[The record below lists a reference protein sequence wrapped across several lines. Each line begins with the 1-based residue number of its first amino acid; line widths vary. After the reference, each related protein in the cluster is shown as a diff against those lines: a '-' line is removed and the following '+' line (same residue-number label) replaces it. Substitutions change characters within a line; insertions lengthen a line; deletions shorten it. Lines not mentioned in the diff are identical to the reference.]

1 MTQAEFTK
9 KIYNIIKD
17 KAFISNFHLSA
28 IAEVVEELPTEIV
41 PGKVL
46 FDGMMQLDGFEG
58 IEDDIQQMHAYTKD
72 GVTVNLE
79 DYYTDNGAFDDDG
92 WDRFIKAL
100 GNLMT
105 VEEYN
110 NFVEVAD
117 IEWPNG
123 TIAHYLITRDGVMH
137 ISGDL
142 WDGDIKFET
151 TYPFHELV
159 IEEGI
164 TEIGNFNF
172 SEWDQLEE
180 VTIPPSVEEIGRAAF
195 LKCQNIPLKI
205 PGCVPSRF
213 EWNEQ
218 APCPPVLHRLS
229 THPQQFRHFNA
240 LQDFVRGFPSALPSF
255 RRFPGQSIQ
264 NRPFPACVKSQ
275 IRIQNRFYC
284 PICCF
289 RHGSFLP
296 FPVSI

>member
-28 IAEVVEELPTEIV
+28 IAEVVEQLPTEIV

-105 VEEYN
+105 VEEYK

-137 ISGDL
+137 ISGGL

-164 TEIGNFNF
+164 TVIGNFNF
-172 SEWDQLEE
+172 SEWNQLEE
-180 VTIPPSVEEIGRAAF
+180 VTISPSVEEIGRAAF
-195 LKCQNIPLKI
+195 WKCQNLKRVNLAEGLKVI
-205 PGCVPSRF
+205 GPDAFGGCKALETINFPKSLHEVWEYAF
-213 EWNEQ
+213 Q
-218 APCPPVLHRLS
+218 GCDKLPV
-229 THPQQFRHFNA
+229 
-240 LQDFVRGFPSALPSF
+240 GILPEELDRSGLAF
-255 RRFPGQSIQ
+255 G
-264 NRPFPACVKSQ
+264 
-275 IRIQNRFYC
+275 
-284 PICCF
+284 
-289 RHGSFLP
+289 
-296 FPVSI
+296 